1 MMREMDRRLT
11 VDRYSGRFT
20 EGPLR
25 YATNA
30 FTEDGAIIIHQTE
43 RSKADPEG
51 YRSVV
56 VLPFKELKRML
67 ITLGL

>member
-1 MMREMDRRLT
+1 MDK
-11 VDRYSGRFT
+11 YSSRFE

-25 YATNA
+25 YTTQA
-30 FTEDGAIIIHQTE
+30 FTEDGAVVIHQTE

-67 ITLGL
+67 ITLELDN